1 MIWGFLHDYLQKIW
15 GFLQNFLQKI
25 WGFQHYSIDLQHKW
39 MI

>member
-15 GFLQNFLQKI
+15 GFQQNFLQKI

>member
-25 WGFQHYSIDLQHKW
+25 WGFQQYSIDLQRKW